1 MHALFHLHSITSP
14 ILLYLHIEPPEITEM
29 VFNLGPE
36 VITGNMAEIQC
47 TAFGVPAPNISWEMG
62 GSVLTSSGHVTIT
75 EGGSSGNTSS
85 SVLLISNVSLSDNGT
100 YTCVAEN
107 GVVSSDTMTLEL
119 IVLGKP

>member
-1 MHALFHLHSITSP
+1 
-14 ILLYLHIEPPEITEM
+14 
-29 VFNLGPE
+29 
-36 VITGNMAEIQC
+36 MAEIQC

-75 EGGSSGNTSS
+75 EGDSSGNTSS

-107 GVVSSDTMTLEL
+107 GVVSSDSMTLEL
-119 IVLGKP
+119 TVLGKCTTVIT